1 MLFGIFYLYFLTGS
15 TNYFVLLN
23 SQLASEQQNVI

>member
-1 MLFGIFYLYFLTGS
+1 MMFGIFYLYFLTGS

-23 SQLASEQQNVI
+23 SQLESEQQKLI

>member
-23 SQLASEQQNVI
+23 SQLGAEQQKLI

>member
-1 MLFGIFYLYFLTGS
+1 MLFGVIYLYLIVGS

-23 SQLASEQQNVI
+23 TVLGADQQKLI

>member
-1 MLFGIFYLYFLTGS
+1 MLFGVFYLYFLTGS

-23 SQLASEQQNVI
+23 SQLGQEQQFAI

>member
-23 SQLASEQQNVI
+23 SQLGVEQQRLI